1 MVDWV
6 INYHTKVAPTA
17 PVRAAVTPG
26 YLRPLLPKAM
36 PRAGEAFEA
45 IMADVNALIVPG
57 LTHWQAPTF
66 CAWYPAHTTY
76 PGLLGELLSGA
87 VNAIGFS
94 WASCPAGTE
103 LESVVLDWLADALGL
118 PPAFRTHHDRGG
130 GGGGGDGAG
139 SDPADTP
146 LPTRGPGGGV
156 IQCTASDAVLVAL
169 LAAKAR
175 ALGGWV
181 ASAPGAGP
189 GLTAADEAAADAA
202 TRLVAYTSDQA
213 HSCVRKA
220 CMVAGIAHLRELPTT
235 ATDAWAL
242 SAATLDAAVASDLE
256 AGLTPCLVVVTIGTT
271 ATCAVDDVAGIG
283 AALRDRFPDQEAEE
297 GGGDVSRPT
306 RPWLHVDAAYA
317 GTAAVCPEHR
327 PQPAWGGLDGADS
340 FSTNAHKALL
350 TPFDCA
356 PLWVRDATHLRAALS
371 LTPSFLRGTANDLD
385 FRDWQVPLGRRL
397 RSLKLWMVL
406 RSYGLDGLQGFVRHA
421 AALAER
427 FEGHVRGDARF
438 EVAAPRRLGLVCFR
452 LKGDGDG
459 KATAALVEAVN
470 AGGDAMLVTAE
481 VGGRVLARAAIGG
494 ASTQA
499 AHVDATWGAVVKA
512 VAGVAGVAGC

>member
-1 MVDWV
+1 MSDL
-6 INYHTKVAPTA
+6 NAH
-17 PVRAAVTPG
+17 
-26 YLRPLLPKAM
+26 LL
-36 PRAGEAFEA
+36 
-45 IMADVNALIVPG
+45 PG
-57 LTHWQAPTF
+57 LTHWQAPSF
-66 CAWYPAHTTY
+66 AAWYPAHTTY

-87 VNAIGFS
+87 INAIGFS

-103 LESVVLDWLADALGL
+103 LESIVLDWLADALAL
-118 PPAFRTHHDRGG
+118 PAAFRTHHDGEEGG
-130 GGGGGDGAG
+130 GA
-139 SDPADTP
+139 
-146 LPTRGPGGGV
+146 RGPGGGV

-181 ASAPGAGP
+181 AAAPGGGGGGAG
-189 GLTAADEAAADAA
+189 DAAAALAA

-220 CMVAGIAHLRELPTT
+220 CMVAGIAHLRELPTREEDGWSLR
-235 ATDAWAL
+235 APAL
-242 SAATLDAAVASDLE
+242 EAALAADAA
-256 AGLTPCLVVVTIGTT
+256 AGLTPCFVVATIGTT

-283 AALRDRFPDQEAEE
+283 ACLATSFPEEE
-297 GGGDVSRPT
+297 GGGGGGGAPG
-306 RPWLHVDAAYA
+306 RPWLHVDGAYA

-327 PQPAWGGLDGADS
+327 PQPAWAGLSSADS

-356 PLWVRDATHLRAALS
+356 PLWVADATHLRSALS

-406 RSYGLDGLQGFVRHA
+406 RTYGRSGLQAFVRHA
-421 AALAER
+421 AGLAER
-427 FEGHVRGDARF
+427 FEAHVASDARF

-452 LKGDGDG
+452 LAGGDPGAS
-459 KATAALVEAVN
+459 KATAALVEALN
-470 AGGDAMLVTAE
+470 AGGKAMMVTAE
-481 VGGRVLARAAIGG
+481 VGGRTLARAAWGG
-494 ASTQA
+494 AGTQA
-499 AHVDATWGAVVKA
+499 RHVDGAWAAVVA
-512 VAGVAGVAGC
+512 ALEGMGGGSV